1 MLRNNFMN
9 ADGEDCKATKN
20 TYFEHESI
28 SNELEGINKSIKEV
42 RNKFRQSKEEYEF
55 EEQENM
61 ETPKLPDRP
70 HVARR

>member
-20 TYFEHESI
+20 NYFEHESI

-55 EEQENM
+55 EG
-61 ETPKLPDRP
+61 
-70 HVARR
+70 